1 MLLVRLPV
9 NSRLLVVNLEGSRK
23 LNSISDCVAAAG
35 GGGGGAGAPDPA
47 VFEGPLCPAI
57 YRRDL
62 SVL

>member
-35 GGGGGAGAPDPA
+35 GGRVEPVLLTPQCSRVRCALP
-47 VFEGPLCPAI
+47 FIEGT
-57 YRRDL
+57 
-62 SVL
+62 